1 MLKYFRNRKS
11 VGWFMGAFLLM
22 LVIVAFVALYI
33 PDFMQ
38 PSGAAGATGD
48 VAWVDDDPIS
58 SRAFIQGYRV
68 QESMYRQ
75 QMGEQYNPNL
85 LRQLGLDNYILQQL
99 VQEKTLTLEARRLGM
114 SVSDGEVS
122 SSIQNDPS
130 LQQDGQFIGRDAYL
144 KLLAGAGLTPAD
156 YEQQV
161 REGLLRAKLENLVKD
176 GVVVSDADVEEEYRR
191 RNEKVHMEYALVS
204 KSDFGEDFDP
214 SDDEIRAFYDA
225 NPSVFERPAQRKV
238 RLITLTPQLFTSAVT
253 VTDREITRY
262 YNENLP
268 RFSTSE
274 QVQASH
280 ILFKTGPEAD
290 EAEVRAKAESV
301 LAQAR
306 SGADF
311 AELATEHSEDTTAAN
326 GGDLGFFGRGQ
337 MVPEFDQAAF
347 TLPIGDISD
356 LVQTQY
362 GFHII
367 KVTNKQEPL
376 TQPLD
381 GLREQIR
388 GTLTQE
394 KASAKVDEEIDGAA
408 ETIESTRSFD
418 ALTAQYELLVPQD
431 TAFFG
436 RNDRIPQ
443 LSGSQAAANLAFETD
458 IGKITS
464 RIPLGFGRG
473 YAFLQILEERE
484 ASTAEFDE
492 VRVEAAEQLRSK
504 QAMSLA
510 IARAKEIRDALLSGA
525 TTDVELQTSENFF
538 RGTELPGAGRSVATQ
553 TKAFELLPG
562 AVSAPLEAQNG
573 YIVMRIIE
581 KSGFVASEFEEQK
594 AGFEEQILNE
604 KRSRV
609 WSAFV
614 AKLRSRYNVVED
626 WQAIRVI
633 TG

>member
-22 LVIVAFVALYI
+22 LVIVAFIALYI

-38 PSGAAGATGD
+38 PSNVAGPTGD
-48 VAWVDDDPIS
+48 VAWVDGDPIS
-58 SRAFIQGYRV
+58 SQAFLQGYRV
-68 QESMYRQ
+68 QESVYRQ
-75 QMGEQYNPNL
+75 QMGAQYNRDL
-85 LRQLGLDNYILQQL
+85 LRQLGLDNYIVQQL

-122 SSIQNDPS
+122 NAIQNDPS
-130 LQQDGQFIGRDAYL
+130 LQQDGQFIGRNAYL
-144 KLLAGAGLTPAD
+144 NVLSNAGLTPAD

-191 RNEKVHMEYALVS
+191 RNEKIHMEYTLVS
-204 KSDFGEDFDP
+204 KDDFGADYEP

-225 NPSVFERPAQRKV
+225 TPNEFYRPVQRKA
-238 RLITLTPQLFTSAVT
+238 RFIALTPQLFMSRVT
-253 VTDREITRY
+253 VTDREIKRY
-262 YNENLP
+262 YNENIT
-268 RFSTSE
+268 RFSSPE

-280 ILFKTGPEAD
+280 ILFKTGPEVD
-290 EAEVRAKAESV
+290 EAEIRAKAESV
-301 LAQAR
+301 LAQAKG
-306 SGADF
+306 GADF
-311 AELATEHSEDTTAAN
+311 AELATEHSEDTTSEN

-347 TLPIGDISD
+347 TLPVGAISD
-356 LVQTQY
+356 LVETQY

-367 KVTNKQEPL
+367 KVTNKQEAL
-376 TQPLD
+376 TQPLE

-394 KASAKVDEEIDGAA
+394 KASAQFVDND
-408 ETIESTRSFD
+408 ESATEKLQASGSID
-418 ALTAQYELLVPQD
+418 ALTAEYELLVPQD

-436 RNDRIPQ
+436 RADRIPQ
-443 LSGSQAAANLAFETD
+443 LSASQAAANLAFETAIGD
-458 IGKITS
+458 ITAA
-464 RIPLGFGRG
+464 IPLGFGRG
-473 YAFLQILEERE
+473 YAFLQILEER
-484 ASTAEFDE
+484 AAGTADFDE
-492 VRVEAAEQLRSK
+492 VRVEAAEKLRSSH
-504 QAMSLA
+504 AMDLA
-510 IARAKEIRDALLSGA
+510 IARANEIREALLSGA

-538 RGTELPGAGRSVATQ
+538 RGTELPGAGRSVAAQ
-553 TKAFELLPG
+553 MRAFELAPG
-562 AVSAPLEAQNG
+562 EVSAPLKAQNG
-573 YIVMRIIE
+573 YVIMRIIE
-581 KSGFVASEFEEQK
+581 KSGFVPAEFEEQK
-594 AGFEEQILNE
+594 AGFEEQILSE
-604 KRSRV
+604 QRSRV

-614 AKLRSRYNVVED
+614 AKLQSRYNVDVD

>member
-11 VGWFMGAFLLM
+11 VGWFMGAFLLV

-38 PSGAAGATGD
+38 PSSAAGSTGD
-48 VAWVDDDPIS
+48 VAWVDGDPIS

-75 QMGEQYNPNL
+75 QMGAQYNPDL
-85 LRQLGLDNYILQQL
+85 LRQLGLDNYIVQQL
-99 VQEKTLTLEARRLGM
+99 VQEKALTLEARRLGM

-130 LQQDGQFIGRDAYL
+130 LQQNGQFVGRDAYL
-144 KLLAGAGLTPAD
+144 SLLSGAGLTPSD

-191 RNEKVHMEYALVS
+191 RNEKIHLEYTVVS
-204 KSDFGEDFDP
+204 KSDFGGDYEP

-225 NPSVFERPAQRKV
+225 NPSDFERPVQRKA
-238 RLITLTPQLFTSAVT
+238 RFIALTPQLFMGAVT

-262 YNENLP
+262 YNENLA
-268 RFSTSE
+268 RFSSPE

-280 ILFKTGPEAD
+280 ILFKTGPEVD

-306 SGADF
+306 SGTDF
-311 AELATEHSEDTTAAN
+311 AELAQEHSEDTTAAN
-326 GGDLGFFGRGQ
+326 GGDLGYFGRGK
-337 MVPEFDQAAF
+337 MVPEFDQVVFA
-347 TLPIGDISD
+347 LPIGDISD
-356 LVQTQY
+356 LVQSQY

-367 KVTNKQEPL
+367 KVTGKQDAM
-376 TQPLD
+376 TQPLEA
-381 GLREQIR
+381 LREQIR

-394 KASAKVDEEIDGAA
+394 KASAKVDEAVESAA
-408 ETIESTRSFD
+408 EKLQASRSID
-418 ALTAQYELLVPQD
+418 ALTAEYELLVPQD

-436 RNDRIPQ
+436 RADSIPQ
-443 LSGSQAAANLAFETD
+443 LSGSQAAANVAFETE
-458 IGKITS
+458 IGRITS
-464 RIPLGFGRG
+464 AIPLGFGRG

-484 ASTAEFDE
+484 AGTADFDE
-492 VRVEAAEQLRSK
+492 VRVEAAEQLRSNH
-504 QAMSLA
+504 QMTLA
-510 IARAKEIRDALLSGA
+510 IARAIEIRLKLLSGDA
-525 TTDVELQTSENFF
+525 ADIELEASENFF
-538 RGTELPGAGRSVATQ
+538 RGTELPGAGRSVTAQ
-553 TKAFELLPG
+553 AKAFELLPG
-562 AVSAPLEAQNG
+562 AVSGPLEAQNG
-573 YIVMRIIE
+573 YVIMRIIE
-581 KSGFVASEFEEQK
+581 KSGFEPSEFEEQK
-594 AGFEEQILNE
+594 AGFEEQILTE
-604 KRSRV
+604 QRSRV

-614 AKLRSRYNVVED
+614 AKLQSRYEVEVD

>member
-11 VGWFMGAFLLM
+11 VGWFLGAFLLM

-33 PDFMQ
+33 PDFMR
-38 PSGAAGATGD
+38 PSGVAGSTGD
-48 VAWVDDDPIS
+48 VAWVDGDPIS
-58 SRAFIQGYRV
+58 SRAFSRGYRV

-75 QMGEQYNPNL
+75 QMGEQYSPDL
-85 LRQLGLDNYILQQL
+85 LRQLGLDNYIVQQL
-99 VQEKTLTLEARRLGM
+99 VQEKALTLEARRLGM

-122 SSIQNDPS
+122 DTIQNDPS
-130 LQQDGQFIGRDAYL
+130 LQQNGRFIGRDAYL
-144 KLLAGAGLTPAD
+144 SLLNGSGLTPAD
-156 YEQQV
+156 YEQQI
-161 REGLLRAKLENLVKD
+161 REVLLRTKLENLVKD

-191 RNEKVHMEYALVS
+191 RNEKIHMEYALVS
-204 KSDFGEDFDP
+204 KSDFGGDYEP

-225 NPSVFERPAQRKV
+225 NPNEFERPVQRKA
-238 RLITLTPQLFTSAVT
+238 RFIALTPQLFTSAVT
-253 VTDREITRY
+253 VTDREIKRY
-262 YNENLP
+262 YNENLS
-268 RFSTSE
+268 RFSAPE

-280 ILFKTGPEAD
+280 ILFKTGPEVD
-290 EAEVRAKAESV
+290 EAAIRAKAESV

-311 AELATEHSEDTTAAN
+311 AELATEHSEDTTAEN

-337 MVPEFDQAAF
+337 MVPEFDRAAF

-367 KVTNKQEPL
+367 KVTNKQDPM

-394 KASAKVDEEIDGAA
+394 KASAQVDEAVESAA
-408 ETIESTRSFD
+408 EKLHASGSID
-418 ALTAQYELLVPQD
+418 ALTAKYELLVPQD

-436 RNDRIPQ
+436 RADRIPQ

-458 IGKITS
+458 IGDITPA
-464 RIPLGFGRG
+464 IPLGFGRG

-484 ASTAEFDE
+484 AGTADFDE
-492 VRVEAAEQLRSK
+492 VRVEAAEKLRSNH
-504 QAMSLA
+504 AMNLA
-510 IARAKEIRDALLSGA
+510 IARANEIREALLSGA
-525 TTDVELQTSENFF
+525 TADVELQTSENFF
-538 RGTELPGAGRSVATQ
+538 RGTELPGAGRSVAAQ
-553 TKAFELLPG
+553 KKAFELLPG
-562 AVSAPLEAQNG
+562 AISKPLEAQNG
-573 YIVMRIIE
+573 YVIMRIIE
-581 KSGFVASEFEEQK
+581 KSGFVPTEFEEQK
-594 AGFEEQILNE
+594 AGFEEQILSE
-604 KRSRV
+604 QRSRV

-614 AKLRSRYNVVED
+614 AKLQSRYDVEVD